1 MNIELLKTMG
11 TVRKFRKGEF
21 ICVENEEGTTAYL
34 LLQGKVTIT
43 LASFSEPIKN
53 VVRLESGTIFGEM
66 SMLENKPR
74 NASVVADTDD
84 TLVLE
89 ISKDNFLNF
98 IQYDHEAAWNLLCT
112 LLKRMENLTY
122 RQHLK
127 EFVRIAGYH
136 KNNFYI
142 QIKSL
147 SKEQFTGIVEQDS
160 TYALQLLK
168 FLSGALAELNDE
180 LIRRE
185 EVDYA
190 K

>member
-11 TVRKFRKGEF
+11 TVRQFRKGDF

-34 LLQGKVTIT
+34 LLRGKVTIT
-43 LASFSEPIKN
+43 LASFADPIRN
-53 VVRLESGTIFGEM
+53 VVRLEVGTIFGEM
-66 SMLENKPR
+66 SLLENKPR
-74 NASVVADTDD
+74 NASVIADADD

-89 ISKDNFLNF
+89 ISKENFLDF

-127 EFVRIAGYH
+127 EFVQIAGYH

-147 SKEQFTGIVEQDS
+147 SKEQFKGIIEQDC

-168 FLSGALAELNDE
+168 FLSRALAEFNDE
-180 LIRRE
+180 LVRRE
-185 EVDYA
+185 S